1 MLLNRSPSWR
11 QRSWLQLVNAV
22 QDFGEQP
29 SGDSDLCELEC
40 DGAAVAHDLGTDL
53 DEFLTQRGERPVL
66 CFLRYGRLL
75 LWVISR
81 PFSTAVR
88 MSAFGGKADV
98 NHCVGECPLVATGG
112 SSYPD
117 KTFVGR
123 IERGFDFLG
132 YHFGPDGLSVAQK
145 TVEQFV
151 ERAIRLY
158 EQEPREALAS
168 ARLGSYVQ
176 RWVRWAGAGL
186 IYAMPWGAV
195 EIIGD
200 TGTAS

>member
-11 QRSWLQLVNAV
+11 QRSWPQPVNAV

-81 PFSTAVR
+81 LHGHCVDT
-88 MSAFGGKADV
+88 SAIRAEADVIGEKADV
-98 NHCVGECPLVATGG
+98 E
-112 SSYPD
+112 
-117 KTFVGR
+117 
-123 IERGFDFLG
+123 IESL
-132 YHFGPDGLSVAQK
+132 L
-145 TVEQFV
+145 
-151 ERAIRLY
+151 
-158 EQEPREALAS
+158 S
-168 ARLGSYVQ
+168 ARERKSPSRGSNF
-176 RWVRWAGAGL
+176 R
-186 IYAMPWGAV
+186 
-195 EIIGD
+195 
-200 TGTAS
+200 S